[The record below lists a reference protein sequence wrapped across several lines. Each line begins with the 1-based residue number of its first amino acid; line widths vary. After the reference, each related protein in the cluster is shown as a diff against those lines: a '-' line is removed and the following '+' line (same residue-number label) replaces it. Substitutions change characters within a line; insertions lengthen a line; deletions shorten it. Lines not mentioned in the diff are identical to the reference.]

1 MSLGWINWINLAAVV
16 YLILVNIIAA
26 GKKLADSFCSK
37 HTAINILEQIG
48 RYGCMIFMIVPIGL
62 SGWRLGFHKFGFNSV
77 AEMLIWLCLTILL
90 AIVYGILWLKKAKGG
105 RGVLY
110 GLAIVPVLLFLM
122 NGILLRHTALIV
134 TALIF
139 GVFHVAIVRENA

>member
-1 MSLGWINWINLAAVV
+1 MSFGWINWINLAAVV
-16 YLILVNIIAA
+16 YLILVNVIAA
-26 GKKLADSFCSK
+26 GKKLADSFSSK
-37 HTAINILEQIG
+37 HLAINILEQIG
-48 RYGCMIFMIVPIGL
+48 RYGCMFFMIVPIGL
-62 SGWRLGFHKFGFNSV
+62 SGWKPGFHKFGFNSV

-139 GVFHVAIVRENA
+139 GVFHVVIVRENA

>member
-1 MSLGWINWINLAAVV
+1 MSFGWINWINLAAVA
-16 YLILVNIIAA
+16 YLVLVNVIAA
-26 GKKLADSFCSK
+26 GKKQAGSFRSK
-37 HTAINILEQIG
+37 HTAINVLEQIG

-62 SGWRLGFHKFGFNSV
+62 PDWKPGFLKFGFHSV
-77 AEMLIWLCLTILL
+77 AEMIIWLCLTILL
-90 AIVYGILWLKKAKGG
+90 TIIYGILWLKKAKGG

-110 GLAIVPVLLFLM
+110 GLAIVPVILFLM